1 MPFCLH
7 LPPFTCRVAP
17 KARRHE
23 VSRSVVHG
31 GDTPPG
37 EKVSAFRFRLCG
49 GRSATRT
56 ANASFRTQPCEFTRV
71 PACKYLFFWLH
82 ASAELLHA
90 ALECLSTL
98 TSFACGV
105 DFCHLASIIC
115 LPCSRRIPARELE
128 NCPVSMS
135 MSKKARTSTPADDEE
150 QALWRKQFAFRRGGS
165 CAAVLLLRL
174 AAPLTSAGWLMVDAA
189 SSTVVALLQL
199 LVVDVVGVCNLL

>member
-150 QALWRKQFAFRRGGS
+150 QALWRKHGRLMCDSMAGSLEKKCISGYKHVSFHRAKGKGVAQVRR
-165 CAAVLLLRL
+165 
-174 AAPLTSAGWLMVDAA
+174 
-189 SSTVVALLQL
+189 QEI
-199 LVVDVVGVCNLL
+199 